1 METKFINKVPFFIAE
16 ISGNHDGKILNA
28 KKLIDLA
35 KKGGADAVKLQTYTP
50 DMMTLKDN
58 KYIIKNGLWSKKN
71 LWSLYKKAQTP
82 LEWHK
87 PLYKYAKKKNIKI
100 FSTPFSTEGV
110 EFLEKLK
117 TPIYKVSSFEMNDL
131 NLVKRIALTKKPMII
146 STGLASLNEIQ
157 KTINIARKY
166 GCTNISLLYCVSN
179 YPSKINDFNL
189 NNIKILKEKFNC
201 RVGLSDHSLGSKIAS
216 LAISKGAE
224 IIEKHICLK
233 NIKSVDTKFSLNE
246 NEISKFRNDINS
258 AHKLI
263 KNNNFV
269 RSKDE
274 IKNKIFRRSI
284 YAIKD
289 IKKGEKFLVSNI
301 KTYRPNLGLSAE
313 FYLDL
318 INKKS
323 PINIKS
329 NQPLNKNL
337 LKLLKKKPN

>member
-1 METKFINKVPFFIAE
+1 MKSKFINKVPFFIAE
-16 ISGNHDGKILNA
+16 ISGNHNGKILNA

-58 KYIIKNGLWSKKN
+58 KYKIKSGLWSKKN
-71 LWSLYKKAQTP
+71 LWSLYEKAHTP

-87 PLYKYAKKKNIKI
+87 PLYKYAKKRNIKI

-110 EFLEKLK
+110 EFLEKIK

-131 NLVKRIALTKKPMII
+131 NLIKRIALTKKPMII
-146 STGLASLNEIQ
+146 STGLASLNEIK
-157 KTINIARKY
+157 KTIYVAKKY
-166 GCTNISLLYCVSN
+166 GCTDISLLYCVSN
-179 YPSKINDFNL
+179 YPSKISDFNL
-189 NNIKILKEKFNC
+189 NNIKILRKKFKC
-201 RVGLSDHSLGSKIAS
+201 RVGLSDHSLGSNVAS

-224 IIEKHICLK
+224 IIEKHISLK
-233 NIKSVDTKFSLNE
+233 NIISVDSKFSLNGD
-246 NEISKFRNDINS
+246 EISKFRKDINL
-258 AHKLI
+258 AHELI

-284 YAIKD
+284 FAVKN

-301 KTYRPNLGLSAE
+301 RTYRPNLGLSANY
-313 FYLDL
+313 YLDL

-323 PINIKS
+323 PINLKK

-337 LKLLKKKPN
+337 FRLIKKKPS